1 MFCVWLRIGY
11 SCFRW
16 VQGIPPV
23 MYPTAW
29 ILFVVGGVKERLWGG
44 KEKFVFGSLLLW
56 GWIVDILIR
65 FGLCWDSFG
74 SSVDAQCY
82 KGFWNGDRYFD
93 FVVHWVLFCV
103 GLSMASIFPKKNV
116 FEMKNSGWGLGL
128 MCLFLSVADFCV
140 PMGDEGCAPI

>member
-1 MFCVWLRIGY
+1 MVVLLTNSTKIWKRKEVTREENEDEDKRPKKTNRERGAELFKTWCARSVKFLHHALFFLFSMFCVWLRIGY

-23 MYPTAW
+23 IYPTAW
-29 ILFVVGGVKERLWGG
+29 ILFCGGGMKERLWGG
-44 KEKFVFGSLLLW
+44 KEKFVFGSVLLW

-82 KGFWNGDRYFD
+82 KGF
-93 FVVHWVLFCV
+93 
-103 GLSMASIFPKKNV
+103 
-116 FEMKNSGWGLGL
+116 
-128 MCLFLSVADFCV
+128 
-140 PMGDEGCAPI
+140 